1 MESGIPWAAV
11 LGNHD
16 QESTLNREEL
26 MSLISLMD
34 YSVSQLNPL
43 VNNLSDHRESLLLNG
58 IDGFGNYNLS
68 VHGPYGSQLPNH
80 SILNLLFLDS
90 GDRVTVEGRKTY
102 GWIRKSQL
110 DWLQGFSQAK
120 QVRISCMRLGI

>member
-11 LGNHD
+11 LGNHG

-43 VNNLSDHRESLLLNG
+43 VNNLSDHRESILLNG

-68 VHGPYGSQLPNH
+68 VHGPCGSQLANH